1 MNQTR
6 FIIYVFCCAFV
17 YATKYLEHSD
27 WLVRNPAEYND
38 IQLKLPDTTFSY

>member
-1 MNQTR
+1 M
-6 FIIYVFCCAFV
+6 CCAVLLFM
-17 YATKYLEHSD
+17 LQGIWN

>member
-1 MNQTR
+1 MKNCDENIK
-6 FIIYVFCCAFV
+6 FSYSYYF
-17 YATKYLEHSD
+17 YHDLEHSD